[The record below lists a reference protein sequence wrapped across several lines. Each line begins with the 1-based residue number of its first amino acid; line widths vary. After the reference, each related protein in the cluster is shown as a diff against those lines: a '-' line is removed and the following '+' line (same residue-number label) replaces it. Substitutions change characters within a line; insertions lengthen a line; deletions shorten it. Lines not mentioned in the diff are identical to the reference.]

1 MMLKLRQIKN
11 DIIYVLIKSLIFII
25 ENLPRRMALRVAGM
39 MGEIAAMLDI
49 RERKLAE
56 ENLRRAYGDK
66 WNDIKIRLVAREC
79 FVKMALNAADVIQS
93 RNWTAG
99 DLEKIVDVNG
109 VEHFDRA
116 FERGKGVIVITGH
129 IGNFELLGAWFAA
142 VKKIPVSA
150 IGRRLYDD
158 RLDQLVVQNR
168 QRFGIEN
175 IPTDAPAKAVFSAL
189 KAGRM
194 LGVLIDLDSSK
205 IAGEFVPFFGIPA
218 RTASGPIVI
227 GRRTASPVVPMAM
240 FRTEDDRFKIRILP
254 SIDIPRTEDKE
265 ADVLKALTQCNRAL
279 EELINLDPTQ
289 WAWIH
294 DRWKSKPSEADG
306 VEDKPEEVGLSAG

>member
-1 MMLKLRQIKN
+1 MLNLRQIKN
-11 DIIYVLIKSLIFII
+11 DIIYLLIKALIFIL
-25 ENLPRRMALRVAGM
+25 ESLPRNAALRIAGM
-39 MGEIAAMLDI
+39 MGEIAAIIDI
-49 RERKLAE
+49 KERKLAE
-56 ENLRRAYGDK
+56 ENLRRVYGDK
-66 WNDIKIRLVAREC
+66 WSDVKIRLVAREC
-79 FVKMALNAADVIQS
+79 FVKMALNAADLIQS
-93 RNWTAG
+93 RNWTPD
-99 DLEKIVDVNG
+99 DLGKLVDVEG
-109 VEHFDRA
+109 IEHFDKA
-116 FERGKGVIVITGH
+116 FERGKGAVAMGGH
-129 IGNFELLGAWFAA
+129 IGNFELLATWLAA
-142 VKKIPVSA
+142 VKKIPLSV
-150 IGRRLYDD
+150 IGRKLYDD

-240 FRTEDDRFKIRILP
+240 FRIEGDRFNIRILP
-254 SIDIPRTEDKE
+254 SIDIPRTENKKP
-265 ADVLKALTQCNRAL
+265 DVLKALTQCNRAL

>member
-11 DIIYVLIKSLIFII
+11 DIIYILIKALIFII

-56 ENLRRAYGDK
+56 ENLGRAYGDK
-66 WNDIKIRLVAREC
+66 WSDMKIRLVSREC

-93 RNWTAG
+93 RNRTAG
-99 DLEKIVDVNG
+99 DLRKLVDVEG
-109 VEHFDRA
+109 MEHFDRA
-116 FERGKGVIVITGH
+116 FGRGKGVVAVTGH
-129 IGNFELLGAWFAA
+129 IGNFELLAAWFAA
-142 VKKIPVSA
+142 VKKIPLSV

-158 RLDQLVVQNR
+158 RLDQLVVLNR

-175 IPTDAPAKAVFSAL
+175 IPSDASAKTVFSVL
-189 KAGRM
+189 KVGRM